1 MAIDADGNFYN
12 PYSPGSYEYEMEES
26 NRYQEPGT
34 GGVVTTAQTPDIL
47 RVQQA
52 APPPGFNTFNQVTSI
67 ILSVA
72 TLAVPGLGEMIGA
85 QILEGLGITTATA
98 AVEAGVGAAALSA
111 GSTAAQG
118 GSFNDV
124 LKGAATAGF
133 ATGINVGMG
142 GGVAGAATGSLVGSA
157 IQGGSVDQVLVN
169 AVAAGA
175 GAGVQGVLGPAA
187 GTIVRDLI
195 KTGEVSDRTLI
206 NAAVSE
212 ISAWNKTGDR
222 KAPIV
227 EGQPMA
233 VPTEAESVPERF
245 SLEPQAE
252 TPTEAE
258 TPVPTDATVPG
269 GPTLDTQT
277 ITATSPTISPVVTDL
292 DLVRQVSQ
300 QQQPTVT
307 PQALEQVIVQGQ
319 GSNVAPVE
327 TGVTS
332 ETVPSTA
339 AVATPTPEQPFPTP
353 TITPIPGQEEE
364 EAPVVTDVSSTTLAP
379 EAGFEEYQPLPDR
392 LDSVTVQAFT
402 KTPAETEVKA
412 EEPKKEEPK
421 KETKK
426 LYPTIT
432 SVPTPR
438 RSRQPIITGASPA
451 RLLADALSAYRPAGA
466 IEGEESGKERQ
477 NVWNEKSLRLKDALG
492 L

>member
-1 MAIDADGNFYN
+1 
-12 PYSPGSYEYEMEES
+12 
-26 NRYQEPGT
+26 
-34 GGVVTTAQTPDIL
+34 
-47 RVQQA
+47 
-52 APPPGFNTFNQVTSI
+52 
-67 ILSVA
+67 
-72 TLAVPGLGEMIGA
+72 
-85 QILEGLGITTATA
+85 
-98 AVEAGVGAAALSA
+98 
-111 GSTAAQG
+111 
-118 GSFNDV
+118 
-124 LKGAATAGF
+124 
-133 ATGINVGMG
+133 
-142 GGVAGAATGSLVGSA
+142 
-157 IQGGSVDQVLVN
+157 
-169 AVAAGA
+169 
-175 GAGVQGVLGPAA
+175 VQGILGPAA

-195 KTGEVSDRTLI
+195 KTGKVSDRTLI
-206 NAAVSE
+206 NAAVAELGS
-212 ISAWNKTGDR
+212 WNKAGNR
-222 KAPIV
+222 QAPIV
-227 EGQPMA
+227 EGQPIA
-233 VPTEAESVPERF
+233 VPAEAESAPESI
-245 SLEPQAE
+245 SLEPQTE
-252 TPTEAE
+252 TPTQVE

-319 GSNVAPVE
+319 GANVANVAPVSTEITTPRPDTTAGLPTPSVDQQTLQQVIVQGQGANVANVAPVE
-327 TGVTS
+327 TGLTS

-339 AVATPTPEQPFPTP
+339 AVVTPTPEQPFPTP
-353 TITPIPGQEEE
+353 TIIAIPGQEEG

-379 EAGFEEYQPLPDR
+379 VEIQGKYEQLPEAGFEEYQPLPDK
-392 LDSVTVQAFT
+392 LDSVTVQAST
-402 KTPAETEVKA
+402 ETPAETEVKA

-426 LYPTIT
+426 LYPTVT